1 MLNWQ
6 KIFNL
11 VKRTGDKL
19 IVCDSATDSAL
30 VVMDLEKYEKLLAK
44 AEWGG
49 DDFGEAPAVEMA
61 GMNEEVESEMASEEA
76 LTIGKK
82 EEKGSDDLY
91 YLEPVA

>member
-1 MLNWQ
+1 MSFNWQ

-19 IVCDSATDSAL
+19 IVCDSATDSAV
-30 VVMDLEKYEKLLAK
+30 VVMDLDKYEKLLNK

-49 DDFGEAPAVEMA
+49 DEFGEAPAVDFDSMD
-61 GMNEEVESEMASEEA
+61 EA
-76 LTIGKK
+76 LTPGESPETFTTEKK
-82 EEKGSDDLY
+82 VEKESDDLY